1 MCLPEVRIV
10 FYSVDSLCTKD
21 STGPANQHSHDA
33 ESKGRTPL
41 EKCKQVRV
49 PTTLD
54 VIPVNGKMRFRVKTS
69 FLSKLAAGC

>member
-1 MCLPEVRIV
+1 MASRRQNCTLKRRIIV
-10 FYSVDSLCTKD
+10 HLVPRVT
-21 STGPANQHSHDA
+21 ANQHSRGA
-33 ESKGRTPL
+33 VSKERTPL

-54 VIPVNGKMRFRVKTS
+54 VIPVNEKMRFRVKTS